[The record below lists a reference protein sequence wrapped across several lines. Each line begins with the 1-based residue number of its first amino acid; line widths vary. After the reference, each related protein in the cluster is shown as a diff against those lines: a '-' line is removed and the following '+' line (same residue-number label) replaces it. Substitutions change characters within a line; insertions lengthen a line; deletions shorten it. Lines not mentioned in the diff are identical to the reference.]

1 MWKRLKKNR
10 SIVTIQ
16 CWPIHIRCY
25 RCGNNVQYLI
35 FKIQQIVIVLTN
47 GGKRLVW
54 LLVSHNTHTHK
65 STIEMECIITLLA
78 LTLLTTKLSNS
89 LHKHNGPSTTMSIQ
103 PVMCHFDGLSSRLIL
118 ICLITLIT
126 ITIRFIRNLCSY
138 ISYRSFLYSFFFIMS
153 SLCSK

>member
-1 MWKRLKKNR
+1 M
-10 SIVTIQ
+10 
-16 CWPIHIRCY
+16 
-25 RCGNNVQYLI
+25 
-35 FKIQQIVIVLTN
+35 LTN

-153 SLCSK
+153 SLCSKWERMAYQTFVVYITHNTHFNLLVEVFFPIGFNR